1 MKYQRLKQKKYK
13 TNFEWRKK
21 KSLNAIRNRQK
32 HTPIHIYLETGFLL
46 KKKYIHTYKHKY
58 ITTIIQGI
66 LFLRIIKKEQNKT
79 CKTKHQ
85 KNSLLYN
92 WLLWNGNPKKVMNKS
107 KSQYLSTQN
116 NFTK

>member
-1 MKYQRLKQKKYK
+1 MKYQRLKLTKNTKQIS
-13 TNFEWRKK
+13 NEEK

-66 LFLRIIKKEQNKT
+66 LFLRIIKKEQKNMQNKT
-79 CKTKHQ
+79 
-85 KNSLLYN
+85 S
-92 WLLWNGNPKKVMNKS
+92 KK
-107 KSQYLSTQN
+107 
-116 NFTK
+116 FIII